1 MTKPTREQKRV
12 QKMSIKYISFDL
24 DDTFW
29 DVMPT
34 IYRAED
40 LTSSWIKENYPGAD
54 KIIHSTNMMDLR
66 NKLLK
71 EDPSLLVKIS
81 DLRTKMFYEVGL
93 LAGYNKEE
101 SDKLSKNAFNIF
113 IEARNDVK
121 LFEGVQETLESLNQN
136 YSLGVITNGNADL
149 KKIGID
155 HLFSH
160 IFSSANSG
168 AHKPDPKAFEIL
180 IEASGLKPEEICHVG
195 DHPLN
200 DVKGSLDCGMQP
212 IWFKNK
218 DAEWPYEELVVPQFE
233 NWEDFESV
241 LESAY

>member
-1 MTKPTREQKRV
+1 MLL
-12 QKMSIKYISFDL
+12 IYYI
-24 DDTFW
+24 
-29 DVMPT
+29 
-34 IYRAED
+34 
-40 LTSSWIKENYPGAD
+40 
-54 KIIHSTNMMDLR
+54 
-66 NKLLK
+66 
-71 EDPSLLVKIS
+71 LVF
-81 DLRTKMFYEVGL
+81 LYL
-93 LAGYNKEE
+93 YWL
-101 SDKLSKNAFNIF
+101 IF
-113 IEARNDVK
+113 C
-121 LFEGVQETLESLNQN
+121 
-136 YSLGVITNGNADL
+136 
-149 KKIGID
+149 KKIY
-155 HLFSH
+155 LFSH

>member
-1 MTKPTREQKRV
+1 MTKPTREQKRA

-40 LTSSWIKENYPGAD
+40 LTSPWIKENSPGAH
-54 KIIHSTNMMDLR
+54 KIIQSTNMMDLR

-81 DLRTKMFYEVGL
+81 DLRTKIFYEVGL

-218 DAEWPYEELVVPQFE
+218 EAEWPYKEIVVPQFE
-233 NWEDFESV
+233 KWVDFESV
-241 LESAY
+241 LNSAY

>member
-1 MTKPTREQKRV
+1 MTKPTREQKKV

-54 KIIHSTNMMDLR
+54 KIIQSTNMMDLR

-168 AHKPDPKAFEIL
+168 VHKPDPKAFEIL

-218 DAEWPYEELVVPQFE
+218 DAEWPYEKLVVPQFE
-233 NWEDFESV
+233 KWGDFESV

>member
-34 IYRAED
+34 IYKAED

-54 KIIHSTNMMDLR
+54 KIIQSTNMMDLR

-71 EDPSLLVKIS
+71 EDPSLLVRIS
-81 DLRTKMFYEVGL
+81 DLRTKMFYEIGL

-101 SDKLSKNAFNIF
+101 SDMLSKNAFNIF
-113 IEARNDVK
+113 IEARNNVK
-121 LFEGVQETLESLNQN
+121 LFEGVEETLESLNQN

-218 DAEWPYEELVVPQFE
+218 DAEWPYKEIVVPQFE
-233 NWEDFESV
+233 KWVDFESV
-241 LESAY
+241 LNSAY

>member
-1 MTKPTREQKRV
+1 MTKPTREQKKV
-12 QKMSIKYISFDL
+12 QKMCIKYISFDL

-54 KIIHSTNMMDLR
+54 KIIQSTNMMDLR

-218 DAEWPYEELVVPQFE
+218 DAEWPYKEIVVPQFE
-233 NWEDFESV
+233 KWVDFESV
-241 LESAY
+241 LNSAY

>member
-1 MTKPTREQKRV
+1 MTKPTREQKRL

-54 KIIHSTNMMDLR
+54 KIIQSTNMMDLR

-101 SDKLSKNAFNIF
+101 SDMLSKNAFNIF

-218 DAEWPYEELVVPQFE
+218 DAEWPYKEIVVPQFE
-233 NWEDFESV
+233 KWVDFESV
-241 LESAY
+241 LNSAY

>member
-1 MTKPTREQKRV
+1 MTKPTREQKRA

-54 KIIHSTNMMDLR
+54 KIIQSTNMMDLR

-168 AHKPDPKAFEIL
+168 AHKPDLKAFEIL
-180 IEASGLKPEEICHVG
+180 IEASGLKPEDICHVG

-218 DAEWPYEELVVPQFE
+218 DAEWPYKEIVVPQFE
-233 NWEDFESV
+233 KWVDFESV
-241 LESAY
+241 LNSAY

>member
-34 IYRAED
+34 INRAED

-54 KIIHSTNMMDLR
+54 KIIQSTDMMDLR

-81 DLRTKMFYEVGL
+81 ELRTKMFYEVGL

-218 DAEWPYEELVVPQFE
+218 DAEWPYKEIVVPQFE
-233 NWEDFESV
+233 KWVDFESV
-241 LESAY
+241 LNSAY

>member
-1 MTKPTREQKRV
+1 MTKPTREQKKVR
-12 QKMSIKYISFDL
+12 KMSIKYISFDL

-40 LTSSWIKENYPGAD
+40 LTSSWIKENYPGVD
-54 KIIHSTNMMDLR
+54 KIIQSTNMMDLR

>member
-1 MTKPTREQKRV
+1 MTKLTREQKRL

-54 KIIHSTNMMDLR
+54 KIIQSTNMMDLR

>member
-1 MTKPTREQKRV
+1 MA
-12 QKMSIKYISFDL
+12 IKYISFDL

-34 IYRAED
+34 IYKAED

-54 KIIHSTNMMDLR
+54 KIIQSTNMMDLR

-71 EDPSLLVKIS
+71 EDPSLLVRIS
-81 DLRTKMFYEVGL
+81 DLRTKMFYEIGL

-101 SDKLSKNAFNIF
+101 SDMLSKNAFNIF
-113 IEARNDVK
+113 IEARNNVK
-121 LFEGVQETLESLNQN
+121 LFEGVEETLESLNQN

-160 IFSSANSG
+160 VFSSANSG

-200 DVKGSLDCGMQP
+200 DVKGSLDCGMEP
-212 IWFKNK
+212 IWFKNEG
-218 DAEWPYEELVVPQFE
+218 AEWPYEDIEIPVFE
-233 NWEDFESV
+233 KWEDFESV
-241 LESAY
+241 LEKAY

>member
-1 MTKPTREQKRV
+1 MTKPTREQKKVR
-12 QKMSIKYISFDL
+12 KMSIKYISFDL

-54 KIIHSTNMMDLR
+54 KIIQSTNMMDLR

-93 LAGYNKEE
+93 LAGYTKEE

-121 LFEGVQETLESLNQN
+121 LFEGVKETLESLNQN

-180 IEASGLKPEEICHVG
+180 IEASGLKPAEICHVG

-233 NWEDFESV
+233 KWGDFESV
-241 LESAY
+241 LKSAY

>member
-1 MTKPTREQKRV
+1 
-12 QKMSIKYISFDL
+12 MSIKYISFDL

-40 LTSSWIKENYPGAD
+40 KPKEWIKDNFPGVTKVMD
-54 KIIHSTNMMDLR
+54 TDTVIDLR
-66 NKLLK
+66 NKILK

-81 DLRTKMFYEVGL
+81 ELRTRIFYETAVM
-93 LAGYNKEE
+93 AGYSEME
-101 SDKLSKNAFNIF
+101 SHEMSQKAFQIF
-113 IEARNDVK
+113 INARNDVK
-121 LFEGVQETLESLNQN
+121 LFDGVRETLVSLSNK

-155 HLFSH
+155 HFFKH

-168 AHKPDPKAFEIL
+168 AHKPDPRAFEAL
-180 IEASGLKPEEICHVG
+180 INASNLQANEICHVG

-200 DVKGSLDCGMQP
+200 DVKGSLECGMKP
-212 IWFKNK
+212 IWYKN
-218 DAEWPYEELVVPQFE
+218 DGAEWPYDDIDVPSFE
-233 NWEDFESV
+233 KWQDFESV
-241 LESAY
+241 LEQSY

>member
-1 MTKPTREQKRV
+1 MA
-12 QKMSIKYISFDL
+12 IKYISFDL

-34 IYRAED
+34 IYNAED

-54 KIIHSTNMMDLR
+54 KIIQSTNMMDLR

-71 EDPSLLVKIS
+71 EDPSLLVRIS
-81 DLRTKMFYEVGL
+81 DLRTKMFYEIGL

-101 SDKLSKNAFNIF
+101 SDMLSKNAFNIF
-113 IEARNDVK
+113 IEARNNVK
-121 LFEGVQETLESLNQN
+121 LFEGVEETLESLNQN

-160 IFSSANSG
+160 VFSSANSG

-200 DVKGSLDCGMQP
+200 DVKGSLDCGMKP
-212 IWFKNK
+212 IWFKNEG
-218 DAEWPYEELVVPQFE
+218 AEWPYEDIEIPVFE
-233 NWEDFESV
+233 KWEDFESV
-241 LESAY
+241 LEKAY

>member
-1 MTKPTREQKRV
+1 MTKPTREQKKV

-54 KIIHSTNMMDLR
+54 KIIQSTNMMDLR

-71 EDPSLLVKIS
+71 EDSSLLVKIS

-218 DAEWPYEELVVPQFE
+218 DAEWPYEKLVVPQFE
-233 NWEDFESV
+233 KWGDFESV

>member
-54 KIIHSTNMMDLR
+54 KINQSTNMMDLR

-218 DAEWPYEELVVPQFE
+218 DAEWPYKEIVVPQFE
-233 NWEDFESV
+233 KWVDFESV
-241 LESAY
+241 LNSAY

>member
-1 MTKPTREQKRV
+1 MTKLIQEQKRV

-54 KIIHSTNMMDLR
+54 KIIQSTNMMDLR

-218 DAEWPYEELVVPQFE
+218 DAEWPYKEIVVPQFE
-233 NWEDFESV
+233 KWVDFESV
-241 LESAY
+241 LNSAY

>member
-54 KIIHSTNMMDLR
+54 KIIQSTNMMDLR

-101 SDKLSKNAFNIF
+101 SDNLSKNAFNIF

-233 NWEDFESV
+233 KWGDFESV
-241 LESAY
+241 LKSAY

>member
-54 KIIHSTNMMDLR
+54 KIIQSTNMMDLR

-101 SDKLSKNAFNIF
+101 SNKLSKNAFNIF

-121 LFEGVQETLESLNQN
+121 LFEGVRETLESLNQN

-200 DVKGSLDCGMQP
+200 DIKGSLDCGMQP

-218 DAEWPYEELVVPQFE
+218 DAEWPYKEIVVPRFE
-233 NWEDFESV
+233 KWADFESV
-241 LESAY
+241 LNSAY

>member
-1 MTKPTREQKRV
+1 MG
-12 QKMSIKYISFDL
+12 IKYISFDL

-34 IYRAED
+34 IYKAED

-54 KIIHSTNMMDLR
+54 KIIQSNNMMDLR

-71 EDPSLLVKIS
+71 EDPSLLVRIS
-81 DLRTKMFYEVGL
+81 DLRTKMFYEIGL

-101 SDKLSKNAFNIF
+101 SDMLSKNAFNIF

-160 IFSSANSG
+160 VFSSANSG
-168 AHKPDPKAFEIL
+168 ALKPDPKAFEIL

-218 DAEWPYEELVVPQFE
+218 DAEWPYKDIVVPQFE
-233 NWEDFESV
+233 KWADFESV
-241 LESAY
+241 LNGAY

>member
-1 MTKPTREQKRV
+1 
-12 QKMSIKYISFDL
+12 MSIKYISFDL

-54 KIIHSTNMMDLR
+54 KIIQSTNMMDLR

-233 NWEDFESV
+233 KWEDFESV

>member
-1 MTKPTREQKRV
+1 MIKLIRELKKDL
-12 QKMSIKYISFDL
+12 KMSIKYISFDL

-40 LTSSWIKENYPGAD
+40 KTKEWIKDNFPGVTKVMD
-54 KIIHSTNMMDLR
+54 TDTVIDLR
-66 NKLLK
+66 NKILK

-81 DLRTKMFYEVGL
+81 ELRTRIFYETAVM
-93 LAGYNKEE
+93 AGYSEME
-101 SDKLSKNAFNIF
+101 SHEMSQNAFQIF
-113 IEARNDVK
+113 INARNDVK
-121 LFEGVQETLESLNQN
+121 LFDGVRETLVSLSNK

-155 HLFSH
+155 HFFKH

-168 AHKPDPKAFEIL
+168 AHKPDPRAFEAL
-180 IEASGLKPEEICHVG
+180 INASNLQANEICHVG

-200 DVKGSLDCGMQP
+200 DVKGSLECGMKP
-212 IWFKNK
+212 IWYKN
-218 DAEWPYEELVVPQFE
+218 DGAEWPYDDIDVPSFE
-233 NWEDFESV
+233 KWQDFESV
-241 LESAY
+241 LEQSY

>member
-54 KIIHSTNMMDLR
+54 KIIQSTNMMDLR

-233 NWEDFESV
+233 KWGDFESV

>member
-1 MTKPTREQKRV
+1 
-12 QKMSIKYISFDL
+12 MSIKYISFDL

-54 KIIHSTNMMDLR
+54 KIIQSTNMMDLR

-155 HLFSH
+155 HLLSQ
-160 IFSSANSG
+160 IFSSA
-168 AHKPDPKAFEIL
+168 K
-180 IEASGLKPEEICHVG
+180 
-195 DHPLN
+195 
-200 DVKGSLDCGMQP
+200 
-212 IWFKNK
+212 
-218 DAEWPYEELVVPQFE
+218 
-233 NWEDFESV
+233 
-241 LESAY
+241 

>member
-54 KIIHSTNMMDLR
+54 KIIQSTNMMDLR

-101 SDKLSKNAFNIF
+101 SDMLSKNAFNIF

-218 DAEWPYEELVVPQFE
+218 DAEWPYKEIVVPQFE
-233 NWEDFESV
+233 KWVDFESV
-241 LESAY
+241 LNSAY

>member
-54 KIIHSTNMMDLR
+54 KIIQSTNMMDLR

-121 LFEGVQETLESLNQN
+121 LFEGVRETLESLNQN

-218 DAEWPYEELVVPQFE
+218 DAEWPYKEIVVPRFE
-233 NWEDFESV
+233 KWADFESV
-241 LESAY
+241 LNSAY

>member
-1 MTKPTREQKRV
+1 MTKPTQEQKRV

-54 KIIHSTNMMDLR
+54 KIIQSTNMMDLR

-218 DAEWPYEELVVPQFE
+218 DAEWPYKEIVVPQFE
-233 NWEDFESV
+233 KWVDFESV
-241 LESAY
+241 LNSAY

>member
-1 MTKPTREQKRV
+1 MTKLTQEQKRV

-54 KIIHSTNMMDLR
+54 KIIQSTNMMDLR

-218 DAEWPYEELVVPQFE
+218 DAEWPYKEIVVPQFE
-233 NWEDFESV
+233 KWVDFESV
-241 LESAY
+241 LNSAY

>member
-54 KIIHSTNMMDLR
+54 KIIQSTNMMDLR

-71 EDPSLLVKIS
+71 EDPSLLVQIS

-233 NWEDFESV
+233 KWGDFESV

>member
-1 MTKPTREQKRV
+1 MTKPTREQKKV

-54 KIIHSTNMMDLR
+54 KIIQSTNMMDLR

-218 DAEWPYEELVVPQFE
+218 DAEWPYEKLVVPQFE
-233 NWEDFESV
+233 KWGDFESV